1 VQVPG
6 GRRGDY
12 DLGELLTTARGL
24 RERHD
29 VPVILALGW
38 SIDGPDVQREYYR
51 TFFDQKFT
59 MSEAARA
66 DLRAEAQLLGSLQ
79 SATFTD
85 ENYDVYVL
93 W

>member
-1 VQVPG
+1 MQVPG

-12 DLGELLTTARGL
+12 DLAELLTTARGL
-24 RERHD
+24 RARHG

-38 SIDGPDVQREYYR
+38 SIDGPDVQRKYYH

-66 DLRAEAQLLGSLQ
+66 DLRTATERLGSLQ